1 MADVAAKRE
10 AKQKEK
16 EEERKK
22 KNEEIKANKAKLAAE
37 RQQAADKEAEEAAA
51 KEAAQND
58 LDNKRAENVKKRETA
73 STAKTTKPSSKYS
86 KKEVYELKK
95 VFDEYDKDRSGSID
109 ADEFKK
115 ELEAKKKANAPR
127 PGQKST
133 LAQRQSQEGVSL
145 VDLSGSVF
153 DQMDKDGDGS
163 VTFEELIKL
172 MFKNARKDE
181 IQLML
186 SWVEPEPEPEPE
198 PKPEMSAEAIKSIKS
213 IFKLYDKDKSGSLT
227 IKELKIALTNSGVD
241 PEEVAAMVKE
251 FDVDKSGEIEIKEF
265 LKLME
270 STGAFDDM

>member
-1 MADVAAKRE
+1 MGGAHFSIGEPCWVP
-10 AKQKEK
+10 
-16 EEERKK
+16 
-22 KNEEIKANKAKLAAE
+22 
-37 RQQAADKEAEEAAA
+37 
-51 KEAAQND
+51 
-58 LDNKRAENVKKRETA
+58 ENVKKRETA

-163 VTFEELIKL
+163 VRPRPRAWRSLGVRS
-172 MFKNARKDE
+172 ARART
-181 IQLML
+181 LAHL
-186 SWVEPEPEPEPE
+186 
-198 PKPEMSAEAIKSIKS
+198 
-213 IFKLYDKDKSGSLT
+213 
-227 IKELKIALTNSGVD
+227 
-241 PEEVAAMVKE
+241 AAHPPCTAPSRAG
-251 FDVDKSGEIEIKEF
+251 DV
-265 LKLME
+265 
-270 STGAFDDM
+270 

>member
-1 MADVAAKRE
+1 M
-10 AKQKEK
+10 
-16 EEERKK
+16 
-22 KNEEIKANKAKLAAE
+22 
-37 RQQAADKEAEEAAA
+37 
-51 KEAAQND
+51 
-58 LDNKRAENVKKRETA
+58 
-73 STAKTTKPSSKYS
+73 
-86 KKEVYELKK
+86 
-95 VFDEYDKDRSGSID
+95 
-109 ADEFKK
+109 
-115 ELEAKKKANAPR
+115 
-127 PGQKST
+127 
-133 LAQRQSQEGVSL
+133 
-145 VDLSGSVF
+145 
-153 DQMDKDGDGS
+153 
-163 VTFEELIKL
+163 TFEELIKL